1 MATEM
6 EGSRLRTCYMGTSVF
21 IFKNRQG
28 MPKTF
33 ICVNRHTTTSFNI
46 FLELSGNVALLGYLM
61 QILSSLRVLVQPSF
75 FFLLFGH

>member
-6 EGSRLRTCYMGTSVF
+6 EGSGLRICYMGTSVF
-21 IFKNRQG
+21 IFKIRQG

>member
-6 EGSRLRTCYMGTSVF
+6 EGSGLRICYMGTSVF
-21 IFKNRQG
+21 IFKIRQG

-33 ICVNRHTTTSFNI
+33 ICVNWHTTTSFNI
-46 FLELSGNVALLGYLM
+46 FLQLCGNVALLGYLM